1 MPRGLCCAMAWDAAP
16 SAASTLL
23 IRTLSRTA
31 QNPTRDGIP
40 HSMPPSIGALLLR
53 SFLSAAP
60 IFVRR
65 PLQRRRRSH
74 VAASWR
80 TSSSWRS
87 SRAFTIGTARM
98 AVAFGRRL
106 CADSV
111 TVIRL
116 AATGVPAD
124 ALQRPTAAGDPI
136 VRRTRER
143 LRRLPPDQPE
153 ARPGQVRHVTA
164 CYSATIWD
172 HESRKAAC
180 LQPDLTVGLG

>member
-1 MPRGLCCAMAWDAAP
+1 MPRGLCCAMAWVVAP
-16 SAASTLL
+16 SAASTVL
-23 IRTLSRTA
+23 IRPLSRTA

-60 IFVRR
+60 MFMRR
-65 PLQRRRRSH
+65 PLQRRRRSR

-87 SRAFTIGTARM
+87 SRAFTIGTART

-106 CADSV
+106 CANSV

-124 ALQRPTAAGDPI
+124 ALQRCSHCGYPGTRSSGARESDCGGLRADSEI
-136 VRRTRER
+136 RR
-143 LRRLPPDQPE
+143 PDQVSG
-153 ARPGQVRHVTA
+153 ARW
-164 CYSATIWD
+164 C
-172 HESRKAAC
+172 
-180 LQPDLTVGLG
+180 